1 MTVGGEGDSALMSTN
16 EATRVLMAAEGA
28 LSSPVFARSKHAD
41 NWLRQR
47 DMARTIIALRQRLG
61 DADDAR

>member
-1 MTVGGEGDSALMSTN
+1 MTVGGEGDGALMSTN

-28 LSSPVFARSKHAD
+28 LSNPVFARSKYAD
-41 NWLRQR
+41 NWRRQR
-47 DMARTIIALRQRLG
+47 DMARTIILLRQRLG

>member
-1 MTVGGEGDSALMSTN
+1 MTGEQKGDGALMSAN
-16 EATRVLMAAEGA
+16 EAARVLMAAEGA
-28 LSSPVFARSKHAD
+28 LASPAFARSKHAD
-41 NWLRQR
+41 NWRRQR